1 MNNLTSNLIT
11 FQVGN
16 EIAADSVIK
25 VIISNL
31 LTQNTTQQTSSFS
44 AASFAS
50 NNQAIDVSA
59 NSLGLS
65 VQGGNAF
72 NLLNLVRSSSANSGR
87 ANYIISFQQIQ
98 NSSNVSVISFQLS
111 TILLTTELSRVYQQL
126 NDSSLI
132 PLVFSKINSSY
143 IRVTLSQTGVSTIT
157 IVLS

>member
-1 MNNLTSNLIT
+1 M
-11 FQVGN
+11 GN
-16 EIAADSVIK
+16 EIAAGSVING
-25 VIISNL
+25 IISNL

-44 AASFAS
+44 VASFAS
-50 NNQAIDVSA
+50 NSQAIDVSV

-72 NLLNLVRSSSANSGR
+72 NSLNLARSSSTNSGK
-87 ANYIISFQQIQ
+87 ANYIISFEQIQ

-111 TILLTTELSRVYQQL
+111 TMLLTTELGRVYQQL

-143 IRVTLSQTGVSTIT
+143 IRVTLSQNTANTIT